1 MPKKRHLSSADL
13 LTLQVL
19 ERELTDPNISENYE
33 RELRARIEYFNDTS
47 PTESE
52 EMTYT
57 YKDMV
62 SNKTLIVIKARSA
75 AEAYRIFEEKGFENI
90 LSASNIHM
98 ITEQS

>member
-1 MPKKRHLSSADL
+1 MNNHLSSVDL

-19 ERELTDPNISENYE
+19 ERELTEPNISENYE
-33 RELRARIEYFNDTS
+33 RELRARIEYLNDTS

-62 SNKTLIVIKARSA
+62 SNKTLLVIKARSA
-75 AEAYRIFEEKGFENI
+75 AEADRIFMAIPAGKHSSWKR
-90 LSASNIHM
+90 L
-98 ITEQS
+98 

>member
-19 ERELTDPNISENYE
+19 ERELTEPNISENYE
-33 RELRARIEYFNDTS
+33 RELRARIEYFT
-47 PTESE
+47 TENE

-57 YKDMV
+57 YKDML

-75 AEAYRIFEEKGFENI
+75 AEADRIFEEKGFKNI
-90 LSASNIHM
+90 LDDPNIHM

>member
-19 ERELTDPNISENYE
+19 ERELTEPNISENYE
-33 RELRARIEYFNDTS
+33 RELRARIEYFT
-47 PTESE
+47 TENE

-62 SNKTLIVIKARSA
+62 SNKILIVIKARSA
-75 AEAYRIFEEKGFENI
+75 AEANRIFEEFGFKNI
-90 LSASNIHM
+90 LDDPNIHM